1 MFRGVKIADVR
12 GIFAA
17 VFASSGDGVLAGAL

>member
-1 MFRGVKIADVR
+1 MFRDVKIADAR

-17 VFASSGDGVLAGAL
+17 VFASLCDEVRAVVL